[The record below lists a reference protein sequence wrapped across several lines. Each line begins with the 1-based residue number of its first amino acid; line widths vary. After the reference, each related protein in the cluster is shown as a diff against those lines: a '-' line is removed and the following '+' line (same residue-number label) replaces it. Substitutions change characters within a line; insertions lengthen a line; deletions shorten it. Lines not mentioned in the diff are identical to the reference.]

1 MKNIVHIP
9 VLKSENRSVNYTNHT
24 AVCTGHTVISTNHTV
39 TLTFL
44 AHKDRLS
51 CRHPQVLAAISLVLS
66 KERSQKHTQQDNK
79 QKACIHTALTLHP
92 LRYFRLAI
100 KQIKCH
106 RRNPYQHKHFT
117 EGIRN
122 EPEIKQSLHRK
133 ESSRNTHRFPYVSQ
147 IAHESRRRL
156 FLISKRRII

>member
-44 AHKDRLS
+44 THKDRLS

-66 KERSQKHTQQDNK
+66 KERSQE
-79 QKACIHTALTLHP
+79 LHP
-92 LRYFRLAI
+92 ARQQA
-100 KQIKCH
+100 K
-106 RRNPYQHKHFT
+106 
-117 EGIRN
+117 
-122 EPEIKQSLHRK
+122 SLHTYGSYA
-133 ESSRNTHRFPYVSQ
+133 SSAQ
-147 IAHESRRRL
+147 ILSTGDKANKMP
-156 FLISKRRII
+156 SKKSLSAQALH

>member
-44 AHKDRLS
+44 THKDRLS

-66 KERSQKHTQQDNK
+66 KEKSQKHTQQDNK
-79 QKACIHTALTLHP
+79 QKAIINRYPQAVGLIGKIRLWTCHLTYP
-92 LRYFRLAI
+92 DGSVIIFTGM
-100 KQIKCH
+100 
-106 RRNPYQHKHFT
+106 NQHHKEARKYAYIIQKH
-117 EGIRN
+117 
-122 EPEIKQSLHRK
+122 
-133 ESSRNTHRFPYVSQ
+133 NTFHSDLKF
-147 IAHESRRRL
+147 
-156 FLISKRRII
+156 